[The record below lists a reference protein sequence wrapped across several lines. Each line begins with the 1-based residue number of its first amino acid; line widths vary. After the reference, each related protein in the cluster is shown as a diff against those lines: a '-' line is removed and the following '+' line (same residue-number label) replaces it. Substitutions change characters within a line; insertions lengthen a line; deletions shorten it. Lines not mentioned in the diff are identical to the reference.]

1 MKLSDA
7 LSLLALSGSFVLS
20 ETNEEKSIDSGFI
33 DLSQIGTSDASIFHK
48 TPSIAYLLGINSIPA
63 TQAPTDKD
71 TCHVAERPQ
80 SIDVRPDR
88 PDTGKIGQIG
98 QIICPL
104 VCTQKEGVLPD
115 GTRYRL
121 TMHDV
126 PDQACVIE
134 GLKKEGATAEPSPGS
149 DWTEWMEIMAL
160 VIGNSILLAGTI
172 VLFHEMTMFLLMPR
186 RQMIRIDLR
195 DSNGN
200 CPCQECRQWRGE
212 QVNNT

>member
-7 LSLLALSGSFVLS
+7 LSLLALSGSFVSS
-20 ETNEEKSIDSGFI
+20 EINKKKSIDTGFI
-33 DLSQIGTSDASIFHK
+33 DLSQIGTSDASSFHK
-48 TPSIAYLLGINSIPA
+48 TPSIADLLGINSIPA

-80 SIDVRPDR
+80 SIDVQPKTDGIRQD
-88 PDTGKIGQIG
+88 
-98 QIICPL
+98 ICPL

-149 DWTEWMEIMAL
+149 DWTEWMKSMAL
-160 VIGNSILLAGTI
+160 VIGNSILLAGAI
-172 VLFHEMTMFLLMPR
+172 VLFHEMTMYLLTPR
-186 RQMIRIDLR
+186 LELVRIDLMH
-195 DSNGN
+195 
-200 CPCQECRQWRGE
+200 
-212 QVNNT
+212 